1 MAITKE
7 KKGELL
13 KELNDLFARSKSVV
27 FSEYKGL
34 GVFPMSDLRKRLRKA
49 NAECKVGKKSL
60 MRLAAKENKL
70 DGVTDEMMTG
80 QVAAT
85 FVYGE
90 DFAAFKALYT
100 FSKEQDKLKILGG
113 FVAGKAVGFEDIK
126 RLALVPTREE
136 SLAKML
142 GSMMSPVSGFAR
154 VLNAYKEKL
163 EADAAKSAAPA
174 PVAAPVVAAAPVAE
188 AAAPAAPVAAA

>member
-1 MAITKE
+1 MAVTKE

-70 DGVTDEMMTG
+70 EGVTDEMMTG

-90 DFAAFKALYT
+90 DFAAFKALYN

-113 FVAGKAVGFEDIK
+113 FIAGKPVGLEEIK
-126 RLALVPTREE
+126 KLALVPSREE

-142 GSMMSPVSGFAR
+142 GSLMSPVSGFAR

-163 EADAAKSAAPA
+163 EAAAKAAAAPA
-174 PVAAPVVAAAPVAE
+174 PVVAATPAAATP
-188 AAAPAAPVAAA
+188 AAPAAPVAAA

>member
-1 MAITKE
+1 
-7 KKGELL
+7 
-13 KELNDLFARSKSVV
+13 
-27 FSEYKGL
+27 
-34 GVFPMSDLRKRLRKA
+34 
-49 NAECKVGKKSL
+49 
-60 MRLAAKENKL
+60 
-70 DGVTDEMMTG
+70 MMTG

-126 RLALVPTREE
+126 KLALVPSREE

-154 VLNAYKEKL
+154 ILNAYKEKL
-163 EADAAKSAAPA
+163 EAAAKAAAAPA
-174 PVAAPVVAAAPVAE
+174 PVAAPVVAEAPAAAAP
-188 AAAPAAPVAAA
+188 AAPAAPVAAA